1 MYLKFIILILTL
13 LIFSS
18 CFTTDG
24 DSWAE
29 SRGALLGTWDG
40 KVTFVKT
47 NLSTNKGTTG
57 TRQTKARFI
66 NKEDAIISEML
77 FLGLEN
83 NFDFK
88 WTYQPDAESIA
99 FVSESPLL
107 LINLPKSFKVI
118 KKDNKTQ
125 T

>member
-1 MYLKFIILILTL
+1 
-13 LIFSS
+13 
-18 CFTTDG
+18 
-24 DSWAE
+24 
-29 SRGALLGTWDG
+29 
-40 KVTFVKT
+40 
-47 NLSTNKGTTG
+47 
-57 TRQTKARFI
+57 
-66 NKEDAIISEML
+66 ML

-88 WTYQPDAESIA
+88 WTYQPDPESIA

-125 T
+125 TWVGEYLYREPSVDLSVWTEYKATETWEMTKQ